1 MFNYINIKYQGRKI
15 SNEKGEIMELELKEY
30 LKLLLKWMW
39 LIIAV
44 PLLASILSAYISI
57 FILEPVYEANTTL
70 YVIHKSNGS
79 EFSIAYNDLLIG
91 QQLVKDYKEIVK
103 SRRITT
109 KVIEEL
115 ELGYLSPSQLANK
128 ISVDSKN
135 ETRLIEI
142 RVQDKDP
149 RTAANIANK
158 VAEVFKE
165 EVVEIMKVENIN
177 IVDTAQVPV
186 NPIKPRLL
194 MNVAVAFVLGL
205 LVAVGLAFVIE
216 YFDDTIKSTEDV
228 EQYLELTVL
237 GTIPEF
243 TQN

>member
-1 MFNYINIKYQGRKI
+1 
-15 SNEKGEIMELELKEY
+15 MELELKEY

-39 LIIAV
+39 LIITV

-115 ELGYLSPSQLANK
+115 ELGYLSPSQLAEK

-194 MNVAVAFVLGL
+194 MNVAVAFVLGI

>member
-1 MFNYINIKYQGRKI
+1 
-15 SNEKGEIMELELKEY
+15 MELELKEY

-79 EFSIAYNDLLIG
+79 ELSIAYNDLLIG

-115 ELGYLSPSQLANK
+115 ELGYLSPSQLAEK

-237 GTIPEF
+237 GTIPEL

>member
-1 MFNYINIKYQGRKI
+1 
-15 SNEKGEIMELELKEY
+15 MELELKEY
-30 LKLLLKWMW
+30 FKLLLKWMW

-44 PLLASILSAYISI
+44 PLITTILAAYISI

-70 YVIHKSNGS
+70 YVIHKSTGS

-115 ELGYLSPSQLANK
+115 ELSNLTTSQLANK
-128 ISVDSKN
+128 ISVDAKK

-142 RVQDKDP
+142 KVQDKDP
-149 RTAANIANK
+149 QRAAEIANK

-177 IVDTAQVPV
+177 IVDNAIVPV

-228 EQYLELTVL
+228 EHYLELTVL

>member
-1 MFNYINIKYQGRKI
+1 
-15 SNEKGEIMELELKEY
+15 MELELKEY

-115 ELGYLSPSQLANK
+115 ELGYLSPSQLAEK

>member
-1 MFNYINIKYQGRKI
+1 
-15 SNEKGEIMELELKEY
+15 MELELKEY

>member
-1 MFNYINIKYQGRKI
+1 
-15 SNEKGEIMELELKEY
+15 MELELKEY

-79 EFSIAYNDLLIG
+79 ELSIAYNDLLIG

-115 ELGYLSPSQLANK
+115 ELGYLTPSQLANK